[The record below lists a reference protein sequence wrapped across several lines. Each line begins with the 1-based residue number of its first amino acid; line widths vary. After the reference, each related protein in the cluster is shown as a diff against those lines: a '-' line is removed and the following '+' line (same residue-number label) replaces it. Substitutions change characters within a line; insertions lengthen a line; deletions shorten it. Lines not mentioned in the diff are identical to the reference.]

1 METVSTRCK
10 RVELAIASTHLPL
23 FARVFET
30 AGVTGWTALKTVG
43 GAGTSGVWRED
54 QLTGADDHLVVI
66 ALMDEA
72 AAGRVLEAYPQALR
86 ALSGHR
92 LRERCRGVASGKV
105 RRPAVAARSGRLAR
119 RGEAADPGDAA

>member
-72 AAGRVLEAYPQALR
+72 AAGRVLERIRKLFERYPGIVSVSDAEVLR
-86 ALSGHR
+86 P
-92 LRERCRGVASGKV
+92 ERFA
-105 RRPAVAARSGRLAR
+105 GRQ
-119 RGEAADPGDAA
+119 